1 MHATHDSKTR
11 LARRFTSESHPQQD
25 FVQEHPSTSAPRDCA
40 TNFNAGKQLPQ
51 MKGLLFTALMAGL
64 CDHDIV
70 LAMLNLQHGERYAYA
85 YYLLLHIILIMGLNV
100 HTLVYDINCIF
111 KRYLANQE
119 QKHGKSGETR
129 PLVRTSQPALQ
140 PKCGRTSLTE

>member
-1 MHATHDSKTR
+1 
-11 LARRFTSESHPQQD
+11 
-25 FVQEHPSTSAPRDCA
+25 
-40 TNFNAGKQLPQ
+40 

-100 HTLVYDINCIF
+100 YTVVYDINCIF
-111 KRYLANQE
+111 KRYIANQE

-129 PLVRTSQPALQ
+129 SLVRASHPALH
-140 PKCGRTSLTE
+140 PKRDRTNLTET